1 MATRAQKK
9 KAKSTS
15 APSSTRLGRVEIM
28 LEDLGG
34 KMDLLA
40 ETFGARFDATDR
52 KIDALRSELIARIE
66 VLEAVVRELAAA
78 VRKNSEDIRK
88 NSEDIAALR
97 AEMSALKIEVSTLAT
112 RAELKVLDERVTR
125 LEAQLAVP

>member
-78 VRKNSEDIRK
+78 VRKNSEDI
-88 NSEDIAALR
+88 AALR